1 VSTSSPRFLPSVEST
16 WSRDVD
22 VVVVGSG
29 AAGLSAALAA
39 SEFAQRVVLVSKG
52 SLRSGST
59 PFAQGGL
66 AVVSDAD
73 DSFDAHAHDT
83 LVAAAGLADADRVR
97 SLVTSAPGVVKLL
110 KRLGAH
116 FDLGALGLE
125 GGHSHRR
132 IVHAGGDAIGAE
144 LHRVLHGAVLAS
156 DIEIMENTVAIDAL
170 IDDGGDVVGLLAGR
184 VSADSTLEVGTLT
197 ARAVVLATGGYG
209 QAFASSTN
217 PAEVTGDGLALAF
230 RAGATVSNVEFVQ
243 FHPTVLYSSD
253 HQGQSPL
260 ITEALR
266 GAGGSIVDGEGRS
279 VMRGAHP
286 LGDLAPRDVVSFTM
300 LQRMNQSTE
309 SLTHLWLDARS
320 VGAKR
325 LTREFPTTLEICRR
339 AGIDPASEPIPV
351 APGAHY
357 ACGGVS
363 ADLDGNTSLA
373 GLYAVGEVATT
384 GVHGA
389 NRLASNSLTEAVI
402 AGRRLGQRLAGSHS
416 PQRRTALVRG
426 ERPEVGRGVD
436 ASTRRSRAASMS
448 TYAGVLRHREGLE
461 TLLDTLATTP
471 VSQDRTLDL
480 ATLEATNLHT
490 ASLLVTRAAL
500 LREESRGCH
509 RRSDFVETS
518 DAWGHEISLR
528 LLDGDIVADAGALA
542 GA

>member
-1 VSTSSPRFLPSVEST
+1 VNIPSPRYLASVAST

-39 SEFAQRVVLVSKG
+39 SEFGKRVLLVSKG

-73 DSFDAHAHDT
+73 DSFDAHTRDT

-97 SLVTSAPGVVKLL
+97 SLVASAPGVVKLL
-110 KRLGAH
+110 QRLGAR
-116 FDLGALGLE
+116 FDLGSLGLE

-144 LHRVLHGAVLAS
+144 LHRVLRDALLAS
-156 DIEIMENTVAIDAL
+156 DVEIMEQTVAIDAL
-170 IDDGGDVVGLLAGR
+170 LDDRGDVVGLVAGR
-184 VSADSTLEVGTLT
+184 VNADSTLEVGVLT

-209 QAFASSTN
+209 QVFSSSTN
-217 PAEVTGDGLALAF
+217 PLEVTGDGLGLAL

-266 GAGGSIVDGEGRS
+266 GAGGTIIDDEGCA

-300 LQRMNQSTE
+300 LQRMNRGSE
-309 SLTHLWLDARS
+309 PLTNLWLDARS

-325 LTREFPTTLEICRR
+325 LLREFPTTLEICRR
-339 AGIDPASEPIPV
+339 AGIDPASEPIPI

-357 ACGGVS
+357 ACGGVT
-363 ADLDGNTSLA
+363 ADLEGNTSLA
-373 GLYAVGEVATT
+373 GLYAVGEVAAT

-389 NRLASNSLTEAVI
+389 NRLASNSLTEAI
-402 AGRRLGQRLAGSHS
+402 ISGRRLGQRLARGDS
-416 PQRRTALVRG
+416 PQGDVARPHG
-426 ERPEVGRGVD
+426 ERPERGQGVD
-436 ASTRRSRAASMS
+436 ASTRTSRARSMS
-448 TYAGVLRHREGLE
+448 THAGVLRQREGLE
-461 TLLDTLATTP
+461 TLLDTLAATP
-471 VSQDRTLDL
+471 AGPRRTLDL
-480 ATLEATNLHT
+480 PTLEATNLHT
-490 ASLLVTRAAL
+490 ASLLVASAAL

-518 DAWGHEISLR
+518 DAWSHEISLR
-528 LLDGDIVADAGALA
+528 VVGGDIVVDAGALA

>member
-1 VSTSSPRFLPSVEST
+1 VNIPSPRYLASVAST

-39 SEFAQRVVLVSKG
+39 SEFGKRVLLVSKG

-73 DSFDAHAHDT
+73 DSFDAHTRDT

-97 SLVTSAPGVVKLL
+97 SLVASAPGVVKLL
-110 KRLGAH
+110 QRLGAR
-116 FDLGALGLE
+116 FDLGSLGLE

-144 LHRVLHGAVLAS
+144 LHRVLRDAVLAS
-156 DIEIMENTVAIDAL
+156 DVEIMEQTVAIDAL
-170 IDDGGDVVGLLAGR
+170 LDDRGDVVGLVAGR
-184 VSADSTLEVGTLT
+184 VNADSTLEVGVLT

-209 QAFASSTN
+209 QVFSSSTN
-217 PAEVTGDGLALAF
+217 PLDVTGDGLGLAL

-266 GAGGSIVDGEGRS
+266 GAGGTIIDDEGCA

-300 LQRMNQSTE
+300 LQRMNRGSE
-309 SLTHLWLDARS
+309 PLTNLWLDARS

-325 LTREFPTTLEICRR
+325 LLREFPTTLEICRR
-339 AGIDPASEPIPV
+339 AGIDPASEPIPI

-357 ACGGVS
+357 ACGGVT
-363 ADLDGNTSLA
+363 ADLEGNTSLA
-373 GLYAVGEVATT
+373 GLYAVGEVAAT

-389 NRLASNSLTEAVI
+389 NRLASNSLTEAI
-402 AGRRLGQRLAGSHS
+402 ISGRRLGQRLARGDS
-416 PQRRTALVRG
+416 PQGDVARPHG
-426 ERPEVGRGVD
+426 ERPERGQGVD
-436 ASTRRSRAASMS
+436 ASTRTSRSRSMS
-448 TYAGVLRHREGLE
+448 THAGVLRQREGLE
-461 TLLDTLATTP
+461 TLLDTLAATP
-471 VSQDRTLDL
+471 AGPRRTLDL
-480 ATLEATNLHT
+480 PTLEATNLHT
-490 ASLLVTRAAL
+490 ASLLVASAAL

-518 DAWGHEISLR
+518 DAWSHEISLR
-528 LLDGDIVADAGALA
+528 VVGGDIVVDAGALA

>member
-1 VSTSSPRFLPSVEST
+1 VPLVDPT

-39 SEFAQRVVLVSKG
+39 SEFGQRVVLVSKG
-52 SLRSGST
+52 TLRSGST

-66 AVVSDAD
+66 AVVSDVD
-73 DSFDAHAHDT
+73 DSFDAHARDT
-83 LVAAAGLADADRVR
+83 LVAAAGLADEDRVR

-110 KRLGAH
+110 QRLGAH
-116 FDLGALGLE
+116 FDLGSLGLE

-144 LHRVLHGAVLAS
+144 LHRVLRGAVLAS
-156 DIEIMENTVAIDAL
+156 DIEIMEHTVAIDAV
-170 IDDGGDVVGLLAGR
+170 IDDSGDVVGLIAGR
-184 VSADSTLEVGTLT
+184 ESADSTLEVGVLT

-209 QAFASSTN
+209 QVFSSSTN
-217 PAEVTGDGLALAF
+217 PPEVTGDGLGLAL

-243 FHPTVLYSSD
+243 FHPTVLYSSG

-266 GAGGSIVDGEGRS
+266 GAGGTIIDGEGRS

-300 LQRMNQSTE
+300 LQRMNEGTE
-309 SLTHLWLDARS
+309 PLTHLWLDARS
-320 VGAKR
+320 IGAKR
-325 LTREFPTTLEICRR
+325 LSREFPTTLEICRR
-339 AGIDPASEPIPV
+339 AGIDPASTPIPI

-357 ACGGVS
+357 ACGGVT
-363 ADLDGNTSLA
+363 ADLEGNTSLA
-373 GLYAVGEVATT
+373 GLYAVGEVAAT

-402 AGRRLGQRLAGSHS
+402 AGRRLGQRLAGGDS
-416 PQRRTALVRG
+416 PQRDSAPSRG
-426 ERPEVGRGVD
+426 QRPEAGQGVD
-436 ASTRRSRAASMS
+436 ASTRRSRARSMS
-448 TYAGVLRHREGLE
+448 THAGVLRHREGLE
-461 TLLDTLATTP
+461 TLLDTLAAAP
-471 VSQDRTLDL
+471 ASQCRTLDL

-490 ASLLVTRAAL
+490 ASLLVASAAL

-509 RRSDFVETS
+509 RRSDFVEIS
-518 DAWGHEISLR
+518 DVWSHEISLR
-528 LLDGDIVADAGALA
+528 LVEGDIVAEAGALA

>member
-1 VSTSSPRFLPSVEST
+1 VNIPSPRCVPLVDST

-39 SEFAQRVVLVSKG
+39 SEFGQRVVLVSKG
-52 SLRSGST
+52 TLRSGST

-73 DSFDAHAHDT
+73 DSFDAHARDT
-83 LVAAAGLADADRVR
+83 LVAAAGLADEDRVR

-110 KRLGAH
+110 QRLGAR
-116 FDLGALGLE
+116 FDLGSPGLE

-144 LHRVLHGAVLAS
+144 LHRVLRGAVLAS
-156 DIEIMENTVAIDAL
+156 DIEIMEHTVAIDAV
-170 IDDGGDVVGLLAGR
+170 IDDSGDVVGLIAGR
-184 VSADSTLEVGTLT
+184 ESADSTLEVGVLT

-209 QAFASSTN
+209 QVFSSSTN
-217 PAEVTGDGLALAF
+217 PPEVTGDGLGLAL

-243 FHPTVLYSSD
+243 FHPTVLYSSG

-266 GAGGSIVDGEGRS
+266 GAGGTIIDGEGRS

-300 LQRMNQSTE
+300 LQRMNEGTE
-309 SLTHLWLDARS
+309 PLTHLWLDARS
-320 VGAKR
+320 IGAKR
-325 LTREFPTTLEICRR
+325 LSREFPTTLEICRR
-339 AGIDPASEPIPV
+339 AGIDPASAPIPI

-357 ACGGVS
+357 ACGGVT
-363 ADLDGNTSLA
+363 ADLEGNTSLA
-373 GLYAVGEVATT
+373 GLYAVGEVAAT

-402 AGRRLGQRLAGSHS
+402 AGRRLGQRLAGGDS
-416 PQRRTALVRG
+416 PQRDSAPSRG
-426 ERPEVGRGVD
+426 QRPEAGQGVD
-436 ASTRRSRAASMS
+436 ASTRRSRARSMS
-448 TYAGVLRHREGLE
+448 THAGVLRHREGLE
-461 TLLDTLATTP
+461 TLLDTLAAAP
-471 VSQDRTLDL
+471 ASQCRTLDL

-490 ASLLVTRAAL
+490 ASLLVASAAL

-509 RRSDFVETS
+509 RRSDFVEIS
-518 DAWGHEISLR
+518 DVWSHEISLR
-528 LLDGDIVADAGALA
+528 LVGGDIVAEAGALA

>member
-1 VSTSSPRFLPSVEST
+1 VNIPSPRYLASVAST

-39 SEFAQRVVLVSKG
+39 SEFGKRVLLVSKG

-73 DSFDAHAHDT
+73 DSFDAHTRDT

-97 SLVTSAPGVVKLL
+97 SLVASAPGVVKLL
-110 KRLGAH
+110 QRLGAR
-116 FDLGALGLE
+116 FDLGSLGLE

-144 LHRVLHGAVLAS
+144 LHRVLRDAVLAS
-156 DIEIMENTVAIDAL
+156 DVEIMEQTVAIDAL
-170 IDDGGDVVGLLAGR
+170 LDDRGDVVGLVAGR
-184 VSADSTLEVGTLT
+184 VNADSTLEVGVLT

-209 QAFASSTN
+209 QVFSSSTN
-217 PAEVTGDGLALAF
+217 PLEVTGDGLGLAL

-266 GAGGSIVDGEGRS
+266 GAGGTIIDDEGCA

-300 LQRMNQSTE
+300 LQRMNRGSE
-309 SLTHLWLDARS
+309 PLTNLWLDARS

-325 LTREFPTTLEICRR
+325 LLREFPTTLEICRR
-339 AGIDPASEPIPV
+339 AGIDPASEPIPI

-357 ACGGVS
+357 ACGGVT
-363 ADLDGNTSLA
+363 ADLEGNTSLA
-373 GLYAVGEVATT
+373 GLYAVGEVAAT

-389 NRLASNSLTEAVI
+389 NRLASNSLTEAI
-402 AGRRLGQRLAGSHS
+402 ISGRRLGQRLARGDS
-416 PQRRTALVRG
+416 PQGDVARPHG
-426 ERPEVGRGVD
+426 ERPERGQGVD
-436 ASTRRSRAASMS
+436 ASTRTSRSRSMS
-448 TYAGVLRHREGLE
+448 THAGVLRQREGLE
-461 TLLDTLATTP
+461 TLLDTLAATP
-471 VSQDRTLDL
+471 AGPRRTLDL
-480 ATLEATNLHT
+480 PTLEATNLHT
-490 ASLLVTRAAL
+490 ASLLVASAAL

-518 DAWGHEISLR
+518 DAWSHEISLR
-528 LLDGDIVADAGALA
+528 VVGGDIVVDAGALA

>member
-1 VSTSSPRFLPSVEST
+1 VIIPSPRFLPSTDAT
-16 WSRDVD
+16 WSREVD

-39 SEFAQRVVLVSKG
+39 SESGQRVMLVSKG

-73 DSFDAHAHDT
+73 DSFDAHTRDT
-83 LVAAAGLADADRVR
+83 LVAAAGLADAERVR
-97 SLVTSAPGVVKLL
+97 SLVTSAPGVVRLL

-116 FDLGALGLE
+116 FDLGSLGLE

-144 LHRVLHGAVLAS
+144 LHRVLRDAVVAS
-156 DIEIMENTVAIDAL
+156 DVEIMEHTAAIDAL
-170 IDDGGDVVGLLAGR
+170 IDDVGDVVGVIAGR
-184 VSADSTLEVGTLT
+184 VNLDSSLDVGVIN

-217 PAEVTGDGLALAF
+217 PPEVTGDGLGLAL

-243 FHPTVLYSSD
+243 FHPTVLYSGD
-253 HQGQSPL
+253 HRGQSPL

-266 GAGGSIVDGEGRS
+266 GAGGTVIDADGQS
-279 VMRGAHP
+279 VMAGAHP

-300 LQRMNQSTE
+300 LQRMNRVVE
-309 SLTHLWLDARS
+309 PLAHLWLDARS

-325 LTREFPTTLEICRR
+325 LSREFPTTLEICRR
-339 AGIDPASEPIPV
+339 AGIDPAREPIPI

-357 ACGGVS
+357 ACGGVT
-363 ADLDGNTSLA
+363 ADLEGNTSCA
-373 GLYAVGEVATT
+373 GLYAVGEVAAT

-402 AGRRLGQRLAGSHS
+402 AGRRLGERLARGDVPSRDRARS
-416 PQRRTALVRG
+416 RVERREAG
-426 ERPEVGRGVD
+426 PGVD
-436 ASTRRSRAASMS
+436 ATTRESRARLMS
-448 TYAGVLRHREGLE
+448 THAGVLRHREGLE
-461 TLLDTLATTP
+461 SLLGTLQATA
-471 VSQDRTLDL
+471 VSTRTLDL

-490 ASLLVTRAAL
+490 ASLLVTSAAL

-528 LLDGDIVADAGALA
+528 VIEGDIVADAGALA

>member
-1 VSTSSPRFLPSVEST
+1 
-16 WSRDVD
+16 VD

-39 SEFAQRVVLVSKG
+39 SECDQRVVLVSKG
-52 SLRSGST
+52 ALRSGST

-66 AVVSDAD
+66 AVVSDAS
-73 DSFDAHAHDT
+73 DSFDAHARDT

-97 SLVTSAPGVVKLL
+97 SLVTSAPGVVRLL

-116 FDLGALGLE
+116 FDLGSLGLE

-144 LHRVLHGAVLAS
+144 LHRVLRNAVLAS
-156 DIEIMENTVAIDAL
+156 DVEIMEHTAAIDAL
-170 IDDGGDVVGLLAGR
+170 IDDGGGVIGVIAGR
-184 VSADSTLEVGTLT
+184 VNSDLTLEVGVIT

-209 QAFASSTN
+209 QAFSSSTN
-217 PAEVTGDGLALAF
+217 PPEVTGDGLALAL

-253 HQGQSPL
+253 HRGQSPL

-266 GAGGSIVDGEGRS
+266 GAGGTIIDADGRS
-279 VMRGAHP
+279 VMGGAHP

-300 LQRMNQSTE
+300 LQRMTQGVE
-309 SLTHLWLDARS
+309 PLTHLWLDARG

-325 LTREFPTTLEICRR
+325 LSREFPTTLEICRH
-339 AGIDPASEPIPV
+339 AGIDPAREPIPI

-357 ACGGVS
+357 ACGGVT
-363 ADLDGNTSLA
+363 ADLEGNTSLA
-373 GLYAVGEVATT
+373 GLYAVGEVAAT

-402 AGRRLGQRLAGSHS
+402 AGRRLGERLARGDSQDRDFAPS
-416 PQRRTALVRG
+416 RG
-426 ERPEVGRGVD
+426 ERREAGHGVD
-436 ASTRRSRAASMS
+436 SSTRDSRARQMS
-448 TYAGVLRHREGLE
+448 THAGVLRDRVGLE
-461 TLLDTLATTP
+461 SLLGTLQLTP
-471 VSQDRTLDL
+471 ASQRTTLDL

-490 ASLLVTRAAL
+490 ASLLVASAAL
-500 LREESRGCH
+500 LRQESRGCH
-509 RRSDFVETS
+509 RRSDFMETS
-518 DAWGHEISLR
+518 DAWSHETSLR
-528 LLDGDIVADAGALA
+528 VIDGDIVAEAGALA

>member
-1 VSTSSPRFLPSVEST
+1 MNIPSPRFVPVTESR
-16 WSRDVD
+16 WSREAD

-39 SEFAQRVVLVSKG
+39 SERGQRVVLVSKG
-52 SLRSGST
+52 ALRSGST

-73 DSFDAHAHDT
+73 DSFDAHARDT
-83 LVAAAGLADADRVR
+83 LVAAAGLADAERVR
-97 SLVTSAPGVVKLL
+97 SLVTSAPGVVRLL
-110 KRLGAH
+110 KRLGAR
-116 FDLGALGLE
+116 FDLGSLGLE

-144 LHRVLHGAVLAS
+144 LHRVLRDAVLAS
-156 DIEIMENTVAIDAL
+156 EVEIMEHTTAIDAL
-170 IDDGGDVVGLLAGR
+170 VNDRGDVVGLSVGR
-184 VSADSTLEVGTLT
+184 VTAEGALEVGAIV

-209 QAFASSTN
+209 QVFASSTN
-217 PAEVTGDGLALAF
+217 PAEVTGDGLALAL

-243 FHPTVLYSSD
+243 FHPTVLYSSERR
-253 HQGQSPL
+253 GQSSL

-266 GAGGSIVDGEGRS
+266 GAGGRVIDAEGRS
-279 VMRGAHP
+279 VMSGAHP

-300 LQRMNQSTE
+300 LQRMNRDVE
-309 SLTHLWLDARS
+309 PLAHLWLDARS

-325 LTREFPTTLEICRR
+325 LSREFPTTMEICRQ
-339 AGIDPASEPIPV
+339 AGIDATREPIPI

-357 ACGGVS
+357 ACGGVT
-363 ADLDGNTSLA
+363 ADLEGNTSLV
-373 GLYAVGEVATT
+373 GLYAVGEVAAT

-402 AGRRLGQRLAGSHS
+402 AGRRLGERLARGDIGERAH
-416 PQRRTALVRG
+416 PVTRG
-426 ERPEVGRGVD
+426 EHREFGEGVD
-436 ASTRRSRAASMS
+436 ASSRESLAMLMS
-448 TYAGVLRHREGLE
+448 RHAGVLRHREGLE
-461 TLLDTLATTP
+461 SLRDALSATP
-471 VSQDRTLDL
+471 ASRERTLDL

-490 ASLLVTRAAL
+490 ASLLVTSAAL

-518 DAWGHEISLR
+518 ESWSHEIAWR
-528 LLDGDIVADAGALA
+528 IVDGDVVAVAGALA

>member
-1 VSTSSPRFLPSVEST
+1 
-16 WSRDVD
+16 

-39 SEFAQRVVLVSKG
+39 SEFHQRVALVSKG
-52 SLRSGST
+52 ALRSGST

-73 DSFDAHAHDT
+73 DSFDAHARDT

-97 SLVTSAPGVVKLL
+97 SLVTSAPGVVSLL

-116 FDLGALGLE
+116 FDLGSLGLE

-144 LHRVLHGAVLAS
+144 LHRVLRNAVLAS
-156 DIEIMENTVAIDAL
+156 DVEIMEHTAAIDAL
-170 IDDGGDVVGLLAGR
+170 LDDSGDVVGVIAGR
-184 VSADSTLEVGTLT
+184 VNNDGTLEVGVIN

-209 QAFASSTN
+209 QAFSSSTN
-217 PAEVTGDGLALAF
+217 PPEVTGDGLGLAL

-253 HQGQSPL
+253 RRGQSPL

-266 GAGGSIVDGEGRS
+266 GAGGTVIDADGRS
-279 VMRGAHP
+279 VMGGAHP

-300 LQRMNQSTE
+300 LQRMYQGVEPLS
-309 SLTHLWLDARS
+309 HLWLDARG

-325 LTREFPTTLEICRR
+325 LSREFPTTLEICRH
-339 AGIDPASEPIPV
+339 AGIDPATELIPI

-357 ACGGVS
+357 ACGGVT
-363 ADLDGNTSLA
+363 ADLEGNTSLA
-373 GLYAVGEVATT
+373 GLYAVGEVAAT

-402 AGRRLGQRLAGSHS
+402 AGRRLGERLARGIS
-416 PQRRTALVRG
+416 PQRDRARSRG
-426 ERPEVGRGVD
+426 ARPEAGHGVD
-436 ASTRRSRAASMS
+436 ASTRESRALLMS
-448 TYAGVLRHREGLE
+448 RHAGVLRHREGLE
-461 TLLDTLATTP
+461 HLLDSLRTTP
-471 VSQDRTLDL
+471 ASRRRTFDL
-480 ATLEATNLHT
+480 ATLEATNLHS
-490 ASLLVTRAAL
+490 ASLLVTSAAL
-500 LREESRGCH
+500 MREESRGCH
-509 RRSDFVETS
+509 RRSDFRETS
-518 DAWGHEISLR
+518 DGWGHEISLKVV
-528 LLDGDIVADAGALA
+528 DGEIVAEAGALA

>member
-1 VSTSSPRFLPSVEST
+1 MTSSSLRYVPSVDPVWT
-16 WSRDVD
+16 RDVD

-39 SEFAQRVVLVSKG
+39 SESHQRVVLVSKG
-52 SLRSGST
+52 ALRSGST

-73 DSFDAHAHDT
+73 DSFDAHARDT

-97 SLVTSAPGVVKLL
+97 SLVTSAPGVVRLL

-116 FDLGALGLE
+116 FDLGSLGLE

-144 LHRVLHGAVLAS
+144 LHRVLRDAVLAS
-156 DIEIMENTVAIDAL
+156 DVEIMEHTAAIDAL
-170 IDDGGDVVGLLAGR
+170 LDDRGDVVGIVAGHVR
-184 VSADSTLEVGTLT
+184 ADLTLEAGVIT

-209 QAFASSTN
+209 QAFSSSTN
-217 PAEVTGDGLALAF
+217 PPEVTGDGLGLAL
-230 RAGATVSNVEFVQ
+230 RAGASVSNVEFVQ
-243 FHPTVLYSSD
+243 FHPTVLYLD
-253 HQGQSPL
+253 AHRGQSPL

-266 GAGGSIVDGEGRS
+266 GAGGTVIDADGRS
-279 VMRGAHP
+279 VMAGAHP

-300 LQRMNQSTE
+300 LQRMNEGTE
-309 SLTHLWLDARS
+309 PLTNLWLDARS

-339 AGIDPASEPIPV
+339 AGIDPAREPIPI

-357 ACGGVS
+357 ACGGVT

-373 GLYAVGEVATT
+373 GLYAVGEVAAT

-389 NRLASNSLTEAVI
+389 NRLASNSLTEAVM
-402 AGRRLGQRLAGSHS
+402 AGRRLGERLARGVVSE
-416 PQRRTALVRG
+416 RDRTRSRS
-426 ERPEVGRGVD
+426 ERAEVGRGVD
-436 ASTRRSRAASMS
+436 ASTRESRASLTS
-448 TYAGVLRHREGLE
+448 RHAGVLRHREGLE
-461 TLLDTLATTP
+461 SLLDALHATP
-471 VSQDRTLDL
+471 SSQTRTLDL

-490 ASLLVTRAAL
+490 ASLLVASAAL
-500 LREESRGCH
+500 MREESRGCH
-509 RRSDFVETS
+509 RRSDFSETS
-518 DAWGHEISLR
+518 EAWSHAISLR
-528 LLDGDIVADAGALA
+528 IVDGDIVAEAGALA

>member
-1 VSTSSPRFLPSVEST
+1 
-16 WSRDVD
+16 VD
-22 VVVVGSG
+22 VIVIGSG

-39 SEFAQRVVLVSKG
+39 SEHNQRVVLVSKG
-52 SLRSGST
+52 GLRSGST

-66 AVVSDAD
+66 AVVSNAD
-73 DSFDAHAHDT
+73 DSFDAHARDT
-83 LVAAAGLADADRVR
+83 LVAGAGLADANRVR
-97 SLVTSAPGVVKLL
+97 SLVTSAPGVLSLL

-116 FDLGALGLE
+116 FDLGSLGLE

-144 LHRVLHGAVLAS
+144 LYRVLRDAVLAS
-156 DIEIMENTVAIDAL
+156 NVEIMEHTAAIDAL
-170 IDDGGDVVGLLAGR
+170 LDDGGDVVGVIAGH
-184 VSADSTLEVGTLT
+184 VNNDLTLEIGFIT

-209 QAFASSTN
+209 QVFASSTN
-217 PAEVTGDGLALAF
+217 PPEVTGDGLGLAL

-243 FHPTVLYSSD
+243 FHPTVLYLSD
-253 HQGQSPL
+253 HRGQSPL

-266 GAGGSIVDGEGRS
+266 GAGGTVIDADGRS
-279 VMRGAHP
+279 VMAGAHP

-300 LQRMNQSTE
+300 LRRMNE
-309 SLTHLWLDARS
+309 GVEPLTHLWLDARS

-325 LTREFPTTLEICRR
+325 LAREFPTTLEICRG
-339 AGIDPASEPIPV
+339 AGIDPASAPIPI

-357 ACGGVS
+357 ACGGVT
-363 ADLDGNTSLA
+363 ADLEGNTSLP

-402 AGRRLGQRLAGSHS
+402 AGRRLGERLARGDA
-416 PQRRTALVRG
+416 PRRDHARSSV
-426 ERPEVGRGVD
+426 ERREAGRGVD
-436 ASTRRSRAASMS
+436 ASTRESRAVQMSMH
-448 TYAGVLRHREGLE
+448 AGVLRHREGLE
-461 TLLDTLATTP
+461 SLLDTLQTTP
-471 VSQDRTLDL
+471 VSRGRTLDL

-490 ASLLVTRAAL
+490 ASLLVTSAAL

-518 DAWGHEISLR
+518 DAWSHEILLR
-528 LLDGDIVADAGALA
+528 VVEGDIVADAGAMA